1 MLFEKSL
8 RRDIT
13 NLAGVVF
20 ASLFAIFLTTSV
32 IRLLGRAAGGKI
44 DTTSVLP
51 FIAYSS
57 VVALPAL
64 LVLTL
69 YVAVLLAVGRAWRDS
84 EMVIWFS
91 AGRSLGA
98 WIGPVARLA
107 IPWVVLIAM
116 ISFVGAPWANR
127 QMTELRQRFDARE
140 DVAQIAP
147 GRFRESV
154 AASRVFF
161 VESVDESRGTVG
173 NVFVAS
179 RRGDAVTVLASAA
192 GRIEQIGSERFL
204 VLEKGRQY
212 DGPLS
217 LTPQVP
223 LVAGERDDGRS
234 FRVLEFERYGLRLE
248 QAEPPTPERI
258 ARNLTTMELLRDP
271 TRWNLGEVAWR
282 FGLPMAAVWMVLL
295 AIPLS
300 YVNPRTG
307 RTGNLIVA
315 LLVCIVYFN
324 LMTIGSVWIAQGKVS
339 VVAGTFLPH
348 LVLALTVAWLFS
360 RHLRLESLPSW
371 VLRQFRGR
379 WGQRPTGA
387 SGVSHS

>member
-44 DTTSVLP
+44 DTASVLP

-91 AGRSLGA
+91 AGRGLGA

-107 IPWVVLIAM
+107 APWVVLIAM

-127 QMTELRQRFDARE
+127 QMTDLRQRFDARE

-192 GRIEQIGSERFL
+192 GRIEQTGSERFL
-204 VLEKGRQY
+204 VLEKGRRY

-217 LTPQVP
+217 LVP
-223 LVAGERDDGRS
+223 SAPAAQDGRDDGRS

-248 QAEPPTPERI
+248 QVAPPTPERI
-258 ARNLTTMELLRDP
+258 ARNLTTTELLLDP

-282 FGLPMAAVWMVLL
+282 FGLPMAAFWMVLL

-315 LLVCIVYFN
+315 LLACIVYFN
-324 LMTIGSVWIAQGKVS
+324 LLTLGSVWIAQGKAAFAV
-339 VVAGTFLPH
+339 GTLLPH
-348 LVLALTVAWLFS
+348 LVLALTVGWLFS
-360 RHLRLESLPSW
+360 RHLRLESFPRWLWRQLRERKGPVPIAPSE
-371 VLRQFRGR
+371 
-379 WGQRPTGA
+379 GQRP
-387 SGVSHS
+387 

>member
-1 MLFEKSL
+1 
-8 RRDIT
+8 
-13 NLAGVVF
+13 
-20 ASLFAIFLTTSV
+20 
-32 IRLLGRAAGGKI
+32 
-44 DTTSVLP
+44 
-51 FIAYSS
+51 
-57 VVALPAL
+57 
-64 LVLTL
+64 
-69 YVAVLLAVGRAWRDS
+69 
-84 EMVIWFS
+84 
-91 AGRSLGA
+91 
-98 WIGPVARLA
+98 
-107 IPWVVLIAM
+107 
-116 ISFVGAPWANR
+116 
-127 QMTELRQRFDARE
+127 MTDLRQRFDARE

-217 LTPQVP
+217 LAPQVP

-282 FGLPMAAVWMVLL
+282 FGLPMAAAWMVLL